1 MKHYEE
7 LTGGEG
13 RRVFYRAE
21 RFNAKTL
28 MSSISPVINVDDKS
42 FDLFDISMSGL
53 SFVSPQNFSW
63 LEDMNKDVPLKLK
76 LGATEIFV
84 GNGKI
89 RRIEPHESQHKV
101 AIELTKG
108 FLDIQKILDQHDDL
122 ALQQAVTIGLADQSH
137 LVPAAYKEALSDA
150 VYMLRSIHKVL
161 DKVENDLN
169 REDSRRDE
177 RIKDIILACETKAL
191 TRWREISKKCLEI
204 TQSLGNDE
212 AAVAAT
218 KRYTELVLTPELL
231 PGASWNRAYTK
242 PLGYPGDY
250 QVMNFAYNLNLEG
263 KTAYAKF
270 CHRLGTSTGEF
281 IATRMTMTKQ
291 TIANLSAK
299 AAGKGQSRFKVASL
313 GCGPAQEVANFLRTS
328 TLPLSMEFTLIDQD
342 HDALSYA
349 YNSTYPQV
357 ARLDGKASV
366 KCLHAT
372 FLEFL
377 ATGKLFRKLEKQ
389 DLIYAVGLADYLGKK
404 RATKLVN
411 DLYSNLSPGGTLLI
425 GCMRTSEESL
435 EWQVEYVV
443 DWTLVHRNEEEML
456 ELARDI
462 DEQATREIVVDSTG
476 HCHLLIVSKPG

>member
-21 RFNAKTL
+21 RFDAKTL

-42 FDLFDISMSGL
+42 FDLFDISMSGI

-76 LGATEIFV
+76 LGSTEIFA

-122 ALQQAVTIGLADQSH
+122 ALQQAVTVGLADQSH
-137 LVPAAYKEALSDA
+137 LVPAAYKEAISDA
-150 VYMLRSIHKVL
+150 VYMLRSK
-161 DKVENDLN
+161 
-169 REDSRRDE
+169 R
-177 RIKDIILACETKAL
+177 
-191 TRWREISKKCLEI
+191 CLEI
-204 TQSLGNDE
+204 SQSLGNNE
-212 AAVAAT
+212 TAIAAT

-231 PGASWNRAYTK
+231 PGASWNRAYLK

-263 KTAYAKF
+263 DTAYAKF

-299 AAGKGQSRFKVASL
+299 AASKGQTRFKVASL
-313 GCGPAQEVANFLRTS
+313 GCGPAQEVANYLKTS
-328 TLPLSMEFTLIDQD
+328 KLPLSMEFTLIDQD

-425 GCMRTSEESL
+425 GCMRSSEESL
-435 EWQVEYVV
+435 EWQVEYVC

-462 DEQATREIVVDSTG
+462 DEDATRNIAIDSTG
-476 HCHLLIVSKPG
+476 HCHLLIINKPE

>member
-21 RFNAKTL
+21 RFDAKTL
-28 MSSISPVINVDDKS
+28 MSSISPVINLENET
-42 FDLFDISMSGL
+42 FDLFDISMSGI

-63 LEDMNKDVPLKLK
+63 LEEMNKDVPLKLK
-76 LGATEIFV
+76 LGTTEIFA

-122 ALQQAVTIGLADQSH
+122 ALQQAVTIGLADHSH
-137 LVPAAYKEALSDA
+137 LVPAAYKEALGDA

-161 DKVENDLN
+161 DKVEKDLN
-169 REDSRRDE
+169 REDSRREE
-177 RIKDIILACETKAL
+177 RIKDIVLACETKAL
-191 TRWREISKKCLEI
+191 ARWKEISQKCYKI
-204 TQSLGNDE
+204 TEALGND
-212 AAVAAT
+212 ADAIAAT
-218 KRYTELVLTPELL
+218 KRFTELVLTPELL
-231 PGASWNRAYTK
+231 SGASWNRAYTK

-250 QVMNFAYNLNLEG
+250 QVMNYAYNLSLEG
-263 KTAYAKF
+263 ETAYAKF

-281 IATRMTMTKQ
+281 ITTRMTMTKQ
-291 TIANLSAK
+291 AIANLSSK
-299 AAGKGQSRFKVASL
+299 AAKKGQSSFKVASL
-313 GCGPAQEVANFLRTS
+313 GCGPAQEITNFLNTA

-357 ARLDGKASV
+357 ARLDGKAAV

-389 DLIYAVGLADYLGKK
+389 NLIYAVGLADYLGKK
-404 RATKLVN
+404 RATRLVN
-411 DLYSNLSPGGTLLI
+411 DLYSNLLPGGTLII
-425 GCMRTSEESL
+425 GCMRSSETSL
-435 EWQVEYVV
+435 EWQVEYVT

-456 ELARDI
+456 ELAYDL
-462 DEQATREIVVDSTG
+462 EEEATREIAIDSTG
-476 HCHLLIVSKPG
+476 NCHLLIVTKPD

>member
-28 MSSISPVINVDDKS
+28 MSSIAPVVNVDNQS
-42 FDLFDISMSGL
+42 FDLFDISMSGI
-53 SFVSPQNFSW
+53 SFVSPQNLSW
-63 LEDMNKDVPLKLK
+63 LDEINKDVPLKLK
-76 LGATEIFV
+76 LGNTEIFV
-84 GNGKI
+84 GNGKV
-89 RRIEPHESQHKV
+89 RRIEPHENQHKV

-108 FLDIQKILDQHDDL
+108 FLDIQKILDRHDDL
-122 ALQQAVTIGLADQSH
+122 ALQQAVTTGLADESH
-137 LVPAAYKEALSDA
+137 LVPAEYKQSISDA

-161 DKVENDLN
+161 DKVEKDLN
-169 REDSRRDE
+169 HEDARRDD
-177 RIKDIILACETKAL
+177 RVKDIILACEVKAL
-191 TRWREISKKCLEI
+191 ARWKEISKSCLRI
-204 TQSLGNDE
+204 THSLHGDE
-212 AAVAAT
+212 AAIAAM

-231 PGASWNRAYTK
+231 AGASWNRAYTK

-250 QVMNFAYNLNLEG
+250 QVMNYAYNLTMEG
-263 KTAYAKF
+263 STAYGKF

-291 TIANLSAK
+291 AIASLSSK
-299 AAGKGQSRFKVASL
+299 AAAKGQTSFKIASL
-313 GCGPAQEVANFLRTS
+313 GCGPAQEVVNFLKS
-328 TLPLSMEFTLIDQD
+328 ASVPIFIDFTLIDQD
-342 HDALSYA
+342 HDALSFA
-349 YNSTYPQV
+349 YKNTYPEV
-357 ARLDGKASV
+357 ARLDGKAAV

-389 DLIYAVGLADYLGKK
+389 DLIYAVGLADYLGTK
-404 RATKLVN
+404 RATKLVR
-411 DLYSNLSPGGTLLI
+411 DLYANLSPGGTLII

-443 DWTLVHRNEEEML
+443 DWTLVHRDESEMRD
-456 ELARDI
+456 LAVDI
-462 DEQATREIVVDSTG
+462 EMEAKREIVVDSTG
-476 HCHLLIVSKPG
+476 HCHLLIVTKPE

>member
-21 RFNAKTL
+21 RFDAKTL
-28 MSSISPVINVDDKS
+28 MSSISPVINLENET
-42 FDLFDISMSGL
+42 FDLFDISMSGI
-53 SFVSPQNFSW
+53 SFVSSEGASW
-63 LEDMNKDVPLKLK
+63 LDEMNKDVPLSLK
-76 LGATEIFV
+76 LGSTEVFT

-89 RRIEPHESQHKV
+89 RRIEPHDSQHKV

-108 FLDIQKILDQHDDL
+108 FLDIRKILDRHDDL
-122 ALQQAVTIGLADQSH
+122 ALQQAVTTGLTDESH
-137 LVPAAYKEALSDA
+137 LVPAEYKQSISDA

-161 DKVENDLN
+161 DKVEKDLN
-169 REDSRRDE
+169 REDARRDD
-177 RIKDIILACETKAL
+177 RIKDIILAYEVKAVA
-191 TRWREISKKCLEI
+191 RWREISKSCLRI
-204 TQSLGNDE
+204 TQSLQGDE
-212 AAVAAT
+212 AAIAAT

-231 PGASWNRAYTK
+231 TGASWNRAYTK

-250 QVMNFAYNLNLEG
+250 QVMNYAYKLMLEG
-263 KTAYAKF
+263 ATAYEKF

-291 TIANLSAK
+291 AIASLSSK
-299 AAGKGQSRFKVASL
+299 AAAKGQKSFKVASL
-313 GCGPAQEVANFLRTS
+313 GCGPAQEVANFLK
-328 TLPLSMEFTLIDQD
+328 SMSVPIYIDFTLIDQD
-342 HDALSYA
+342 HDALSFA
-349 YNSTYPQV
+349 YKNTYPEV
-357 ARLDGKASV
+357 ARLDGRANV

-389 DLIYAVGLADYLGKK
+389 DLIYAVGLADYLGTK
-404 RATKLVN
+404 RATKLVK
-411 DLYSNLSPGGTLLI
+411 DLYANLSPGGTLMI

-443 DWTLVHRNEEEML
+443 DWTLVHRDESEMRA
-456 ELARDI
+456 LAVDIERD
-462 DEQATREIVVDSTG
+462 AKREIVVDSTG
-476 HCHLLIVSKPG
+476 HCHLLILTKPE

>member
-28 MSSISPVINVDDKS
+28 MSSISPVVKVDDKS
-42 FDLFDISMSGL
+42 FDLFDISMSGI

-63 LEDMNKDVPLKLK
+63 LEDMNKDVPLKLN
-76 LGATEIFV
+76 LGTTEIFT

-89 RRIEPHESQHKV
+89 RRIEPHENQHKV

-122 ALQQAVTIGLADQSH
+122 ALQQAVTVGLADQSH
-137 LVPAAYKEALSDA
+137 LVPAAYKEAIGDA
-150 VYMLRSIHKVL
+150 VYMLRSIHEVL
-161 DKVENDLN
+161 DKVEQELN
-169 REDSRRDE
+169 REDSRREE
-177 RIKDIILACETKAL
+177 RIKDIILACETKAYA
-191 TRWREISKKCLEI
+191 RWAEISKKCLKI
-204 TQSLGNDE
+204 TKELGDDE
-212 AAVAAT
+212 AAIAAT
-218 KRYTELVLTPELL
+218 KKYTELVLTPELL
-231 PGASWNRAYTK
+231 AGASWNRAYTK

-250 QVMNFAYNLNLEG
+250 QVMNYAYNLTLEG
-263 KTAYAKF
+263 DTAYAKF

-281 IATRMTMTKQ
+281 ITTRMTMTKQ
-291 TIANLSAK
+291 AIANLSTK
-299 AAGKGQSRFKVASL
+299 AASNGQERFKVASL
-313 GCGPAQEVANFLRTS
+313 GCGPAQEVANFLKT
-328 TLPLSMEFTLIDQD
+328 TTMPLPVEFTLIDQD

-357 ARLDGKASV
+357 ARLEGMASV

-404 RATKLVN
+404 RATRMVD
-411 DLYSNLSPGGTLLI
+411 DLYSNLAPGGTLII
-425 GCMRTSEESL
+425 GCMRSSDASL

-456 ELARDI
+456 ELAQNLDQ
-462 DEQATREIVVDSTG
+462 EATREVVVDSTG
-476 HCHLLIVSKPG
+476 DCHLLIITKPG

>member
-28 MSSISPVINVDDKS
+28 MSSIAPSVKVDDKS
-42 FDLFDISMSGL
+42 FDLFDISMSGI

-63 LEDMNKDVPLKLK
+63 LEEMNKDVPLKLS
-76 LGATEIFV
+76 LGATEIFA

-89 RRIEPHESQHKV
+89 RRIEPHENQHKV

-108 FLDIQKILDQHDDL
+108 FLDIKKILDQHDDL
-122 ALQQAVTIGLADQSH
+122 ALQQAVTGGLADQSH
-137 LVPAAYKEALSDA
+137 LVPAAYKEAIGDA

-161 DKVENDLN
+161 DKVERDLN
-169 REDSRRDE
+169 RDDTRRDE
-177 RIKDIILACETKAL
+177 RIKDIILACGTKAL
-191 TRWREISKKCLEI
+191 ARWREISKKCHKI
-204 TQSLGNDE
+204 TQALGDDE
-212 AAVAAT
+212 DAIAAT
-218 KRYTELVLTPELL
+218 KRYTELVLTPELMA
-231 PGASWNRAYTK
+231 GASWNRAYMK

-250 QVMNFAYNLNLEG
+250 QVMNYAYNLTLEG
-263 KTAYAKF
+263 DTAYAKF

-291 TIANLSAK
+291 AIANLSAK
-299 AAGKGQSRFKVASL
+299 AARKGQTHFKVASL
-313 GCGPAQEVANFLRTS
+313 GCGPAQEVANFLKST
-328 TLPLSMEFTLIDQD
+328 TLPLAMEFTLIDQD

-357 ARLDGKASV
+357 ARLDGIASV

-389 DLIYAVGLADYLGKK
+389 DLIYAVGLADYLGTK

-411 DLYSNLSPGGTLLI
+411 DLYSNLAPGGTLII
-425 GCMRTSEESL
+425 GCMRTSETSL

-443 DWTLVHRNEEEML
+443 DWTLVHRDEKEML

-462 DEQATREIVVDSTG
+462 EPEAKRDITVDSTG
-476 HCHLLIVSKPG
+476 HCHLLTLTKPE

>member
-21 RFNAKTL
+21 RFEAKTL
-28 MSSISPVINVDDKS
+28 MSSISPVVKVDDKA
-42 FDLFDISMSGL
+42 FDLFDISMSGI

-63 LEDMNKDVPLKLK
+63 LEEMNKDVPLKLN

-89 RRIEPHESQHKV
+89 RRIEPHENQHKV

-108 FLDIQKILDQHDDL
+108 FLDIRRILDQHDDL
-122 ALQQAVTIGLADQSH
+122 ALQQAVTAGLSDQSH
-137 LVPAAYKEALSDA
+137 LVPAAYKEAIGDA

-161 DKVENDLN
+161 DKVETDLN
-169 REDSRRDE
+169 KEDSRRDE

-191 TRWREISKKCLEI
+191 ARWTEISKKCLKI
-204 TQSLGNDE
+204 TKELGDDS
-212 AAVAAT
+212 AAIAAT
-218 KRYTELVLTPELL
+218 KKYTELVLTPELL
-231 PGASWNRAYTK
+231 PGASWNRSYMK

-250 QVMNFAYNLNLEG
+250 QVMNYAYNLALEG
-263 KTAYAKF
+263 DTAYAKF

-281 IATRMTMTKQ
+281 ITTRMTMTKQ
-291 TIANLSAK
+291 AIAKLSNK
-299 AAGKGQSRFKVASL
+299 AAERGQKSFRVASL
-313 GCGPAQEVANFLRTS
+313 GCGPAQEVANFLRS
-328 TLPLSMEFTLIDQD
+328 MSLPLTMEFTLIDQD

-357 ARLDGKASV
+357 ARLEGKASV

-404 RATKLVN
+404 RATRMVN
-411 DLYSNLSPGGTLLI
+411 DLYANLAPGGTLII
-425 GCMRTSEESL
+425 GCMRTSDTSL
-435 EWQVEYVV
+435 EWQVEYAV

-456 ELARDI
+456 ELAHDL
-462 DEQATREIVVDSTG
+462 EKEATREIAIDSTG
-476 HCHLLIVSKPG
+476 HCHLLIVTKPL